1 MYKVTCYHEE
11 ECKDITCIKHCGTSF
26 EVSTINQAETLRN
39 IHVTNTN
46 HIVEI
51 VNL

>member
-11 ECKDITCIKHCGTSF
+11 QCKDITCIRHCGTSF
-26 EVSTINQAETLRN
+26 QAHTLAQAETLRN
-39 IHVTNTN
+39 VHVSNTN

-51 VNL
+51 ISL